1 MPRLRLRIAYQG
13 TRYAGWQ
20 LQAHTGVP
28 QPPTIQGELER
39 AVVSVLD
46 VPRIPI
52 VGCSRTDSGVHAE
65 DQICR
70 LDIPAGAERINWL
83 RVLNSRLPEGTPDA
97 RDQYLLFLK
106 QDDRSDM
113 VFRNEDTGWGFPP
126 YFKFDS
132 AEIQAQSTD
141 LVGKSVLIKFY
152 GWRSKIFRLFP
163 NVLSVASAPE
173 NPSLTSYTRVFFFS
187 LWVLA
192 VVWVFPRWLGL
203 FRRRP
208 RQDTDQPAA

>member
-70 LDIPAGAERINWL
+70 LDIPAGAERIF
-83 RVLNSRLPEGTPDA
+83 RAIERHGDRPA
-97 RDQYLLFLK
+97 RDQIDAGRHLVDGDPHGDALGK
-106 QDDRSDM
+106 TD
-113 VFRNEDTGWGFPP
+113 P
-126 YFKFDS
+126 
-132 AEIQAQSTD
+132 AEGGID
-141 LVGKSVLIKFY
+141 I
-152 GWRSKIFRLFP
+152 R
-163 NVLSVASAPE
+163 E
-173 NPSLTSYTRVFFFS
+173 
-187 LWVLA
+187 
-192 VVWVFPRWLGL
+192 
-203 FRRRP
+203 
-208 RQDTDQPAA
+208 